1 MPRDTKKYHITNPYS
16 PNSQKIQIFI
26 QIYQQTNK
34 QEREKMSSLP
44 VKNLYQCIGEQVEA
58 LPNAVVHIENSVY
71 LRSKA
76 ITADSESLRNFIDYA
91 IKVIILEFKTWLFKI
106 FKIPEST
113 HSFLRDFQPFILD
126 R

>member
-1 MPRDTKKYHITNPYS
+1 
-16 PNSQKIQIFI
+16 
-26 QIYQQTNK
+26 
-34 QEREKMSSLP
+34 MSSLP

-91 IKVIILEFKTWLFKI
+91 IKVIILGLKI
-106 FKIPEST
+106 WA
-113 HSFLRDFQPFILD
+113 FLGPFGCCLARFLTLNFRQVNILD
-126 R
+126 LTTELDTISKLNRTTMASTMG

>member
-1 MPRDTKKYHITNPYS
+1 MPRDKKKYDITS
-16 PNSQKIQIFI
+16 PNSPNIQKI
-26 QIYQQTNK
+26 QTNK
-34 QEREKMSSLP
+34 QTNKREKMSSLP

-91 IKVIILEFKTWLFKI
+91 IKVIILEFKIWASLGPFGCCLI
-106 FKIPEST
+106 
-113 HSFLRDFQPFILD
+113 SF
-126 R
+126 

>member
-1 MPRDTKKYHITNPYS
+1 
-16 PNSQKIQIFI
+16 
-26 QIYQQTNK
+26 
-34 QEREKMSSLP
+34 MSSLP

-91 IKVIILEFKTWLFKI
+91 IKVIILEFKTRNGFSLDVYKEFTLI
-106 FKIPEST
+106 SLS
-113 HSFLRDFQPFILD
+113 HSR
-126 R
+126 

>member
-1 MPRDTKKYHITNPYS
+1 
-16 PNSQKIQIFI
+16 
-26 QIYQQTNK
+26 
-34 QEREKMSSLP
+34 MSSLP

-91 IKVIILEFKTWLFKI
+91 IKVIILGLKI
-106 FKIPEST
+106 WA
-113 HSFLRDFQPFILD
+113 FLGPFGCCLARFLTLCFRQVNILD
-126 R
+126 LTTELDTISKLNRTTMASTMG

>member
-1 MPRDTKKYHITNPYS
+1 
-16 PNSQKIQIFI
+16 
-26 QIYQQTNK
+26 
-34 QEREKMSSLP
+34 MSSLP

-91 IKVIILEFKTWLFKI
+91 IKVIILEFKTRNGFSLDVYKSKEFTPI
-106 FKIPEST
+106 SLS
-113 HSFLRDFQPFILD
+113 HSR
-126 R
+126 

>member
-1 MPRDTKKYHITNPYS
+1 
-16 PNSQKIQIFI
+16 
-26 QIYQQTNK
+26 
-34 QEREKMSSLP
+34 MSSLP

-91 IKVIILEFKTWLFKI
+91 IKVIILEFETKNFSGLLRTASLFFARFSTLYFRQVNILDPTTVPDTI
-106 FKIPEST
+106 FK
-113 HSFLRDFQPFILD
+113 
-126 R
+126 

>member
-1 MPRDTKKYHITNPYS
+1 
-16 PNSQKIQIFI
+16 
-26 QIYQQTNK
+26 
-34 QEREKMSSLP
+34 MSSLP

-91 IKVIILEFKTWLFKI
+91 IKVIILEFKHRI
-106 FKIPEST
+106 FQSP
-113 HSFLRDFQPFILD
+113 LRTYL
-126 R
+126 

>member
-1 MPRDTKKYHITNPYS
+1 
-16 PNSQKIQIFI
+16 
-26 QIYQQTNK
+26 
-34 QEREKMSSLP
+34 MSSLP

-91 IKVIILEFKTWLFKI
+91 IKVIILELKI
-106 FKIPEST
+106 WAS
-113 HSFLRDFQPFILD
+113 LGPFGCCLISS
-126 R
+126 

>member
-1 MPRDTKKYHITNPYS
+1 
-16 PNSQKIQIFI
+16 
-26 QIYQQTNK
+26 
-34 QEREKMSSLP
+34 MSSLP

-91 IKVIILEFKTWLFKI
+91 IKVIILEFKTRFFKT

-126 R
+126 G

>member
-1 MPRDTKKYHITNPYS
+1 
-16 PNSQKIQIFI
+16 
-26 QIYQQTNK
+26 
-34 QEREKMSSLP
+34 MSSLP

-91 IKVIILEFKTWLFKI
+91 IKVIILEFKTWFFKI